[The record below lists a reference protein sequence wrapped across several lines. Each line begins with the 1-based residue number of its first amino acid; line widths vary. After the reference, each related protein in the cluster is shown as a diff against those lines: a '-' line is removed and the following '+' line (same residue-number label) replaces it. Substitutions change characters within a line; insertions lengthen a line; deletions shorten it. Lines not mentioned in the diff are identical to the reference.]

1 MNHRFVRFASA
12 LLCCSTAM
20 ASLPAMAQSA
30 AAARIDIPAQPL
42 ARAIAEYSRLTGILV
57 VADASLTRGR
67 SSTAVRGQFT
77 SEAALAQMLSGTGLQ
92 ASSDGAG
99 GFVLSQ
105 ARADRDARTEQQS
118 SNAAGANVLAAAEI
132 VVTGYRATE
141 QRSATK
147 TPLSLKD
154 TPQSV
159 SVATADMIADRGAQS
174 LAEAMYFVPNV
185 VAFND
190 GAKGGAGGG
199 GNSLGVEYNIR
210 GVYESGG
217 LAYRRVNGLRTH
229 NRASIDMAALERVEV
244 VRGPGSMFG
253 GAVPPGG
260 IINLL
265 PKRASAAFGGFIT
278 ARVGSYDAKVI
289 EADVGGALAGDGAV
303 RGRISGK
310 YVDEGSWIDF
320 RESNLWVATAA
331 LGADL
336 TPSTSIDVTGSFQR
350 RSFLEGGSFAV
361 GADGWVPDI
370 PRSRFVG
377 IPTPHSKG
385 DLGWIDAELRQQ
397 LAPGWTLTARGRYE
411 DGFNAQRATEFAGYV
426 NRGAG
431 IAGLNKLNRR
441 YSYDTVATDLFVSG
455 NIPLFGLTS
464 DLLIGTDYFENDET
478 VRGGRTSGV
487 AMIDIFDP
495 DYTASIG
502 AFPTDL
508 PRTYASGRAGW
519 GIYGQAI
526 IRPVERLAVHL
537 GGRYDWAR
545 TTAGLVAAP
554 QKTEAFT
561 GRASLTYQVTNA
573 LTAYA
578 TYNESF
584 IPSSGRTIEGDLVKP
599 ETGYQIEAGLKASLI
614 DDKLNASLAGYRM
627 VRRDIATFD
636 PRSGTG
642 EFLVIP
648 VGEQVHKGIELEIVG
663 SPLPGLQL
671 VASAAWQDAEITKN
685 NDGME
690 GTVPYDA
697 QEFTGAFL
705 ATYEVQS
712 GPLKGFGFG
721 GSVRD
726 LGTYYPYTFPQ
737 NQLAYNPPPIVDAQ
751 LFYRGIEN
759 WDIRLNVFNLFNERY
774 LSSVSIYG
782 SSTFGRPRSA
792 LLSVTRRF

>member
-1 MNHRFVRFASA
+1 MNHRFLRLAGA
-12 LLCCSTAM
+12 LLCCSTAGT
-20 ASLPAMAQSA
+20 SLPAMAQSA
-30 AAARIDIPAQPL
+30 APASIDIPAQPL
-42 ARAIAEYSRLTGILV
+42 ARAIAEYSRITGALV
-57 VADASLTRGR
+57 AADASLTRGR
-67 SSTAVRGQFT
+67 TSTAVNGKYT
-77 SEAALAQMLSGTGLQ
+77 SEAALVQLLIGTGLR
-92 ASSDGAG
+92 ASPDGAG
-99 GFVLSQ
+99 GFALQRVRAAPSQ
-105 ARADRDARTEQQS
+105 QLEPQA
-118 SNAAGANVLAAAEI
+118 SNAASLQAREATEI
-132 VVTGYRATE
+132 VVTGYKATQ
-141 QRSATK
+141 QRSVTK

-174 LAEAMYFVPNV
+174 LAEAMYFIPNV

-190 GAKGGAGGG
+190 GATGGAGGG

-210 GVYESGG
+210 GIYESGG

-229 NRASIDMAALERVEV
+229 NRAGIDLAALERVEV
-244 VRGPGSMFG
+244 VRGPASMFG

-260 IINLL
+260 IINLI
-265 PKRASAAFGGFIT
+265 PKRASAAFSGFVT
-278 ARVGSYDAKVI
+278 ARVGSYDAKVL
-289 EADVGGALAGDGAV
+289 EGDVGGALTGDGAV

-320 RESNLWVATAA
+320 REGNLWVATAA
-331 LGADL
+331 LGADV
-336 TPSTSIDVTGSFQR
+336 TPGTSINITSSFQR

-377 IPTPHSKG
+377 IPTPQSKG
-385 DLGWIDAELRQQ
+385 ELGWIDAELHQE
-397 LAPGWTLTARGRYE
+397 LGPDWTLTARGRYE
-411 DGFNAQRATEFAGYV
+411 DGFNAQRATEFGGYTDQD
-426 NRGAG
+426 AG
-431 IAGLNKLNRR
+431 IASLNKLNRR
-441 YSYDTVATDLFVSG
+441 YSYDTVATDLFISG
-455 NIPLFGLTS
+455 GVPLFGLTS
-464 DLLIGTDYFENDET
+464 DLLLGVDYFDNDET

-487 AMIDIFDP
+487 ATIDIVDP
-495 DYTASIG
+495 DYTTDIG
-502 AFPTDL
+502 SFPTELD
-508 PRTYASGRAGW
+508 PTYASGHAGW

-526 IRPVERLAVHL
+526 IRPIERFAVHL

-545 TTAGLVAAP
+545 TTAGLGADT

-561 GRASLTYQVTNA
+561 GRASLTYEVTDT

-584 IPSSGRTIEGDLVKP
+584 IPSSGRTIEGDLVAP

-614 DDKLNASLAGYRM
+614 DDKLNASLAAYRM
-627 VRRDIATFD
+627 LRRDIATYD

-642 EFLVIP
+642 EFSVIP
-648 VGEQVHKGIELEIVG
+648 VGEQVHKGVEVEIVG

-705 ATYEVQS
+705 ATYELQS
-712 GPLKGFGFG
+712 GPLKGLGFG

-726 LGTYYPYTFPQ
+726 LGKYYPYTYPQ

-759 WDIRLNVFNLFNERY
+759 WDVRLNVFNLFDERY

-792 LLSVTRRF
+792 LLSVTRSF